1 MMRQTPNIK
10 HNFPQVKD
18 ACYFAKRVRHRLDAK
33 INSIE

>member
-18 ACYFAKRVRHRLDAK
+18 ACYFA
-33 INSIE
+33 EG